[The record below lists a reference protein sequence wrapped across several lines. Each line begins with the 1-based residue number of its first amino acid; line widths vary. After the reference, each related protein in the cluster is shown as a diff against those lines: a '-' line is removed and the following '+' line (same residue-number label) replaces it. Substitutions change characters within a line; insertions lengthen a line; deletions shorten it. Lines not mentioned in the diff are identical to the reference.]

1 MVYLNTHRNYQSAH
15 EAKIMEISNYS
26 KSRKIILFSGI
37 VICLISAFVIC
48 PLERS
53 KSPFITDYIFTYI
66 GLALSVVLILYGFT
80 GGSSIKYLAFIL
92 LSAIVSI
99 TCWYIY
105 TAGDWWK
112 KLMIMWLG
120 VPSGIVAALVFF
132 VLRYYLFFRNK
143 ALPVGRRKKNI
154 LLLKQVVVYFVVL
167 LIVSILFLKGG
178 DWIYDVFES

>member
-1 MVYLNTHRNYQSAH
+1 MHRNCQRAH
-15 EAKIMEISNYS
+15 ETKIMEISKYRTP
-26 KSRKIILFSGI
+26 RKIMLFAGI
-37 VICLISAFVIC
+37 VICLVTLFIIC

-53 KSPFITDYIFTYI
+53 KSPFITDYVFTYI
-66 GLALSVVLILYGFT
+66 GLALSVISILYGFT

-132 VLRYYLFFRNK
+132 VLRYYMFFHNR
-143 ALPVGRRKKNI
+143 ALPVDRRKKKI
-154 LLLKQVVVYFVVL
+154 LLLKQVVLYFVVL
-167 LIVSILFLKGG
+167 LIVSILFLNGG
-178 DWIYDVFES
+178 DWMYEVFES